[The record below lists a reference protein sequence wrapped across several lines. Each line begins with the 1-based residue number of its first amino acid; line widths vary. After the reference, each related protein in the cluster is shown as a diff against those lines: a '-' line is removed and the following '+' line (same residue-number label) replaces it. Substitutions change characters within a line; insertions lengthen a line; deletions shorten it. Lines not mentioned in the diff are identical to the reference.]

1 MRKQS
6 GDYADAFAINAS
18 RFRPLFFCHCFLP
31 LFKGIINLL
40 ILYHTITVALK
51 SIVIVLDGWVA
62 DGSVDFFGV
71 DPEIIMWYSFFHLK
85 PSEWRKKK

>member
-1 MRKQS
+1 MLSPSTQAVFVRFS
-6 GDYADAFAINAS
+6 SVIAS
-18 RFRPLFFCHCFLP
+18 SP